1 MKRKSFI
8 RKDEEGVSPVIATI
22 LMVAITVVL
31 AAVLYIMVIG
41 LAPTGTSV
49 PTGVWGTKTV
59 MSSGAVNVEFGKVS
73 GDPKPMDIEIIL
85 VRNITTEGVEGEY
98 SFASNLDGNLNFAGG
113 IDIADIEYA
122 DLANNQKVNTGD
134 VLKLTNLMTG
144 SDYIIRMIWGPSGD
158 QITSTTFSTP

>member
-41 LAPTGTSV
+41 LAPSGTSV

-59 MSSGAVNVEFGKVS
+59 IDSNNVNVEFGKVS
-73 GDPKPMDIEIIL
+73 GEPKPVDLEIIL
-85 VRNITTEGVEGEY
+85 VRNISTEGKY
-98 SFASNLDGNLNFAGG
+98 TFLNNADGDLNFDSGT
-113 IDIADIEYA
+113 DIADITYA
-122 DLANNQKVNTGD
+122 DLADNSKVNTGD
-134 VLKLTNLMTG
+134 VLKLSNLVGG
-144 SDYIIRMIWGPSGD
+144 SDYIIRMIWSPTGD

>member
-41 LAPTGTSV
+41 LAPSGTSV
-49 PTGVWGTKTV
+49 PTGVWGEKTV
-59 MSSGAVNVEFGKVS
+59 MGPTAVNVGFGKVS
-73 GDPKPMDIEIIL
+73 GEPKPVDVQIVL
-85 VRNITTEGVEGEY
+85 VRNATTEGIEGKY
-98 SFASNLDGNLNFAGG
+98 TFASNLDGNLVFNSGS
-113 IDIADIEYA
+113 DIADIAYA
-122 DLANNQKVNTGD
+122 DLADNSKVNTGD
-134 VLKLTNLMTG
+134 VLKLTNLANS
-144 SDYIIRMIWGPSGD
+144 SDYIIRMIWGPTGD